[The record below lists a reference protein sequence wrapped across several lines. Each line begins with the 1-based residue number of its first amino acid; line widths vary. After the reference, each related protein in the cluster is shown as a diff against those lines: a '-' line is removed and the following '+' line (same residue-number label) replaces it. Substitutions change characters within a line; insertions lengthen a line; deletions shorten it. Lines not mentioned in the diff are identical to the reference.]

1 MISFHSILKEE
12 AIVAIIEIFKRTILG
27 RVYIIWPIM
36 THFYFFKGYVM

>member
-1 MISFHSILKEE
+1 MISSHTTLNREVY
-12 AIVAIIEIFKRTILG
+12 VAIIEIFKRTILG